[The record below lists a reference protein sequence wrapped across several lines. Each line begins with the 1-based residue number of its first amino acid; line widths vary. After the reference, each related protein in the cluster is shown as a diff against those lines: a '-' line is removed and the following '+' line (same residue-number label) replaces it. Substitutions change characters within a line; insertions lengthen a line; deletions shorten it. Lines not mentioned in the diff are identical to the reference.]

1 MKRKIKHPNE
11 EDTVFYDRI
20 TKIECTI
27 LQKIAIMKKNKAL
40 PFCSHFIDFDEF
52 VEPYHNNANYYD
64 KFWKLYLNTELCK
77 VRVDEIENDLT

>member
-1 MKRKIKHPNE
+1 
-11 EDTVFYDRI
+11 
-20 TKIECTI
+20 
-27 LQKIAIMKKNKAL
+27 MKKNKAL